1 MISVKQPEPLPENLI
16 EREEVMKTLI
26 YQSNGRGITEIALL
40 ELSPGAK
47 IKRHKHTDDN
57 EIYFDIITKEVEV
70 CEIGGEHELENFTKD
85 VLYVLSIKW
94 R

>member
-1 MISVKQPEPLPENLI
+1 MISVKQPEHLPENSI
-16 EREEVMKTLI
+16 ERGEVMKTLI

-40 ELSPGAK
+40 ELAPNSK
-47 IKRHKHTDDN
+47 VKRHKHTDDN
-57 EIYFDIITKEVEV
+57 EIYFYIITKEVEV
-70 CEIGGEHELENFTKD
+70 CKIGEWHELENLTKD